1 MRLGLAAFFVQCLV
15 LAFAYEGW
23 QLFICVLISMLANLV
38 YPSLSSLVSSAVA
51 PETVGEELGAV
62 NGIKALT
69 EGVGPLVFGTLM
81 TISEKSSLPGWP
93 YLIAS
98 VFALVAYNRSA
109 KLPDENDEE
118 YISEKYM
125 HQNNGKAGLGK
136 SSSKEYHVP
145 QATIEKNIDD
155 GYFSRLKKY
164 LSPRRYSKTRSA
176 LSEMQMEE
184 MEREDEYQG
193 LLSEIDEMD
202 EGELIE
208 TNNRK

>member
-1 MRLGLAAFFVQCLV
+1 
-15 LAFAYEGW
+15 
-23 QLFICVLISMLANLV
+23 
-38 YPSLSSLVSSAVA
+38 
-51 PETVGEELGAV
+51 
-62 NGIKALT
+62 
-69 EGVGPLVFGTLM
+69 
-81 TISEKSSLPGWP
+81 
-93 YLIAS
+93 
-98 VFALVAYNRSA
+98 
-109 KLPDENDEE
+109 
-118 YISEKYM
+118 M